1 MSEEINKIEIRS
13 EQVQEILGYIPHWI
27 IRSGIGVIFVVL
39 LLLFIGSMFFKYPD
53 IISSSI
59 SVTTENPPASLV
71 AKTSGKIDLLFVED
85 KQLVKEG
92 EILAIIENTANHK
105 DVLELKMML
114 DSMKQFFLV
123 YDTSQYQ
130 HFSPAFELGSI
141 QTSYSSFLKQYSEY
155 QNFINLNYHQQKIS
169 ALNKQLE
176 KTKLQLYGQ
185 QKQSYLSK
193 EELKLAAKQF
203 SRDSGLFE
211 KKVIPPSEFETA
223 EREFIQKKYAYESS
237 KTSIVNGEIQ
247 ISQLEQAILDLRLQ
261 KQEQVNNLQIQLKSA
276 YDVLKSEIEA
286 WELLYLFKSPIE
298 GVVSFSKI
306 WSKNQNIAAGE
317 VALTVVPE
325 EPSKIIGKLQLPIV
339 GSGKVKTDQ
348 MVNIKFNSFPYME
361 YGTVQGKIASI
372 ALVPQEEFY
381 LVTVEIP
388 QNLITNY
395 GRELPFSQQ
404 MNGTAEIITE
414 NISILGRLFNP
425 LRAIFKKYQ

>member
-1 MSEEINKIEIRS
+1 VNEINKIEIRS

-27 IRSGIGVIFVVL
+27 IRSGIEVIFVVL
-39 LLLFIGSMFFKYPD
+39 LLLFIGSWFFKYPD

-71 AKTSGKIDLLFVED
+71 AKTSGKIDSLFVED

-105 DVLELKMML
+105 DVLELKVKL
-114 DSMKQFFLV
+114 DLMKQFFLV

-130 HFSPAFELGSI
+130 YFNPAYELGPI
-141 QTSYSSFLKQYSEY
+141 QTSYSSFLRQYYEY
-155 QNFINLNYHQQKIS
+155 QNFIDLNYHQQKIS
-169 ALNKQLE
+169 ALNKQLG

-185 QKQSYLSK
+185 QKQSNLSK

-211 KKVIPPSEFETA
+211 KNVIPPSEFETA
-223 EREFIQKKYAYESS
+223 ERDFIQKKYAYESS
-237 KTSIVNGEIQ
+237 KTSIVNSEIQ
-247 ISQLEQAILDLRLQ
+247 ISQLEQTILDLKLQ
-261 KQEQVNNLQIQLKSA
+261 KQEQENNLQIQLKSA

-306 WSKNQNIAAGE
+306 WSKNQNITAGE

-325 EPSKIIGKLQLPIV
+325 GSGKIIGKLQLPIV
-339 GSGKVKTDQ
+339 GSGKVKPDQ
-348 MVNIKFNSFPYME
+348 LVNIKFNSFPYME

-381 LVTVEIP
+381 LVTVDIP
-388 QNLITNY
+388 QNLVTNY
-395 GRELPFSQQ
+395 GKELPFSQQ

-414 NISILGRLFNP
+414 NISILERLFNP

>member
-1 MSEEINKIEIRS
+1 MNEANNIEIRS

-27 IRSGIGVIFVVL
+27 IRSGIGVILIVL
-39 LLLFIGSMFFKYPD
+39 LLLFIGSWFFKYPD

-71 AKTSGKIDLLFVED
+71 AKTSGKIDLLFVKD

-105 DVLELKMML
+105 DVLELKVKL
-114 DSMKQFFLV
+114 DLMKQFFLV

-130 HFSPAFELGSI
+130 YFNPAYELGPI
-141 QTSYSSFLKQYSEY
+141 QTSYSSFLRQYYEY
-155 QNFINLNYHQQKIS
+155 QNFIDLNYHQQKIS
-169 ALNKQLE
+169 ALNKQLG

-185 QKQSYLSK
+185 QKQSNLSK

-211 KKVIPPSEFETA
+211 KNVIPPSEFETA
-223 EREFIQKKYAYESS
+223 ERDFIQKKYAYESS
-237 KTSIVNGEIQ
+237 KTSIVNSEIQ
-247 ISQLEQAILDLRLQ
+247 ISQLEQTILDLKLQ
-261 KQEQVNNLQIQLKSA
+261 KQEQENNLQIQLKSA

-306 WSKNQNIAAGE
+306 WSKNQNITAGE

-325 EPSKIIGKLQLPIV
+325 GSGKIIGKLQLPIV
-339 GSGKVKTDQ
+339 GSGKVKPDQ
-348 MVNIKFNSFPYME
+348 LVNIKFNSFPYME

-381 LVTVEIP
+381 LVTVDIP
-388 QNLITNY
+388 QNLVTNY
-395 GRELPFSQQ
+395 GKELPFSQQ

-414 NISILGRLFNP
+414 NISILERLFNP